1 MRIYSIQT
9 LIRAV
14 GLTLAV
20 LLWTGG
26 SARAQNWYNWS
37 DLTSGVSSGAND
49 NQVTVTFTKAGSSST
64 TSANTTATGFEVQQ
78 QVSQFNSTSVG
89 SPFGAFCID
98 LWHGQTASPYSATPY
113 ALNSTNGTF
122 NGSTSLSTL
131 FQAPPNSAAVTANE
145 LTYLGTVYQ
154 AIQSD
159 SNNGAA
165 IGGLTLAIWNVID
178 KNFAVSG
185 AGSNVTNDFTLI
197 KDLLAGTGETIDG
210 HAITAYNSGDTY
222 SGATVLQ
229 TNSGPGSSSNDQ
241 NLIYWGT
248 ITTTVNTQSVAP
260 EPSTLAIAGLGAL
273 AFMGYG
279 LRRRKALG
287 A

>member
-1 MRIYSIQT
+1 
-9 LIRAV
+9 
-14 GLTLAV
+14 
-20 LLWTGG
+20 
-26 SARAQNWYNWS
+26 
-37 DLTSGVSSGAND
+37 
-49 NQVTVTFTKAGSSST
+49 
-64 TSANTTATGFEVQQ
+64 
-78 QVSQFNSTSVG
+78 
-89 SPFGAFCID
+89 
-98 LWHGQTASPYSATPY
+98 
-113 ALNSTNGTF
+113 
-122 NGSTSLSTL
+122 
-131 FQAPPNSAAVTANE
+131 VTANE

-185 AGSNVTNDFTLI
+185 AGSNVTADFTLI

-222 SGATVLQ
+222 SGATILQ
-229 TNSGPGSSSNDQ
+229 TNTGPGCTSSDQ
-241 NLIYWGT
+241 NLITWGT
-248 ITTTVNTQSVAP
+248 ITTTVNTQSVTP

-279 LRRRKALG
+279 LRRRKALV

>member
-37 DLTSGVSSGAND
+37 DLTSGVSSGPND
-49 NQVTVTFTKAGSSST
+49 NQVALTFTKASGSGT
-64 TSANTTATGFEVQQ
+64 TTLGATATGFEVQQ
-78 QVSQFNSTSVG
+78 QVGQFNSTSVG

-98 LWHGQTASPYSATPY
+98 LWHGQSANPYSGTPY

-122 NGSTSLSTL
+122 NGSTSILSL
-131 FQAPPNSAAVTANE
+131 FAAAPNSASVTANE

-154 AIQSD
+154 AIKSAGD
-159 SNNGAA
+159 SSSIAA
-165 IGGLTLAIWNVID
+165 LSLAIWNVID

-185 AGSNVTNDFTLI
+185 AGSNVTADLTLI

-222 SGATVLQ
+222 SGATILQ
-229 TNSGPGSSSNDQ
+229 TNTGPGCTSSDQ
-241 NLIYWGT
+241 NLITWGT

-279 LRRRKALG
+279 LRRRKALV